1 MEKARMERAIQK
13 VVSQTERRIV
23 KVTTRMETRKMVVKT
38 RGLQMTKMLM
48 TTKMMQTRMEKMVL
62 LMTRMGQLYLMEPC
76 PLMGT
81 DPKKRTSRTCRLLGS
96 CWR

>member
-1 MEKARMERAIQK
+1 MEKARIERAMQK

-23 KVTTRMETRKMVVKT
+23 KATTRMETRKMVVKT
-38 RGLQMTKMLM
+38 RGQMMM
-48 TTKMMQTRMEKMVL
+48 MEMQTRMEKMAL